1 MKNIELTSEE
11 RTLIARARDG
21 ADPTEIQ
28 RVRVRKSLDAKIAAG
43 VAAPVMATS
52 AGLATL
58 LKVGAGVAIAAA
70 LGGGAIY
77 FAASTPSLPAAT
89 PKAPHARAARLSVLT
104 PEGDSQPVTAPSPA
118 AASETPSP
126 PSHPR
131 GSPRRREA
139 NFPPV
144 PPADLT
150 GELGIL
156 TEASAATRQGDAAR
170 ADELLRSYDERY
182 PSGQLTQER
191 AAAGVL
197 AHCAAGR
204 TQLARAEA
212 RRFLERWPRSPLVA
226 RIRVSCAGE
235 DKAP

>member
-11 RTLIARARDG
+11 RTLIATARDG

-43 VAAPVMATS
+43 VAAPLMATS

-58 LKVGAGVAIAAA
+58 LKVGVGVAIAAA

-77 FAASTPSLPAAT
+77 FAAPTPSLPATT
-89 PKAPHARAARLSVLT
+89 PKASHARAARLPVLT
-104 PEGDSQPVTAPSPA
+104 PESDSKPVTEPPA
-118 AASETPSP
+118 AASEVPSP

-139 NFPPV
+139 NSPPV

-156 TEASAATRQGDAAR
+156 TQVSAATRRGDAAR
-170 ADELLRSYDERY
+170 ADELLRTYDARY
-182 PSGQLTQER
+182 PSGQLAQER

-204 TQLARAEA
+204 TELARAEA

-226 RIRVSCAGE
+226 RIQVSCAGE